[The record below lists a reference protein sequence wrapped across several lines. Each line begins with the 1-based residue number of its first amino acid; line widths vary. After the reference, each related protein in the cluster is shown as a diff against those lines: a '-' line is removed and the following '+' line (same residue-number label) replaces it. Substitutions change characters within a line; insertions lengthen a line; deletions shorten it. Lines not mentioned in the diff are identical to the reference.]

1 MSLKHAAIG
10 FGGDAGFCDNRLS
23 VSRLLNAINYEGAR
37 VHFVFRLLGVTAM
50 FLPGFASAETQV
62 AGQVLQPLDLTNHWA
77 GYFSLAVMLAA
88 YIAAM
93 FEEATELRKSKP
105 MLLAAALIWFTVV
118 LVYQEHGNDDLAV
131 AAFKTNLQTYIELLL
146 FIMVSMTYLNAMED
160 MRIFDTLKSWL
171 VSKHLTYRQLF
182 WITGWLVFFLS
193 CVVNG
198 LTAGLLMGAVVVA
211 VGKNNPRFVSLGC
224 INIIVATNAGG
235 SFSPLGGI
243 STLFVWQHGML
254 EFTQFFKLFIP
265 CMVNFLVPALTMHF
279 VLPKAKPDL
288 ELEVVH
294 LPRGAR
300 QVVFLFGVTIA
311 IAVAFDMLLHLPA
324 AAGMM
329 AGLALLQFYYFYLQK
344 SRRRP
349 SAAESEF
356 ALFFGGGD
364 FAADRIE
371 ISRLDIFEKVGR
383 LEWDTLLFFYGA
395 MMGIGGLGFIGYL
408 DAISHVLYGQL
419 SPTLANILIGLSS
432 ALVDNGTLMFAVL
445 TMHPDIPPGQWLLLT
460 LTLGVGGSLLA
471 IGSAPGIGLMGQAK
485 GLYTFSSHMKWFPVI
500 LLGYFASIG
509 VHFLINAES
518 F

>member
-1 MSLKHAAIG
+1 MH
-10 FGGDAGFCDNRLS
+10 C
-23 VSRLLNAINYEGAR
+23 
-37 VHFVFRLLGVTAM
+37 VFRLFGAATL
-50 FLPGFASAETQV
+50 FLPVLGYADPQSASPALE
-62 AGQVLQPLDLTNHWA
+62 PLDLTHHWA
-77 GYFSLAVMLAA
+77 GYFSLAVMVAA
-88 YIAAM
+88 YVAAM

-105 MLLAAALIWFTVV
+105 MLLAAALIWFTIV
-118 LVYQEHGNDDLAV
+118 LVYQQQGNDDLAV
-131 AAFKTNLQTYIELLL
+131 AAFKVNLQTYMELLL

-160 MRIFDTLKSWL
+160 MQIFAALKSWL
-171 VSKHLTYRQLF
+171 VTKNLTYRQLF
-182 WITGWLVFFLS
+182 WITGWLVFFIS

-211 VGKNNPRFVSLGC
+211 VGKDNPKFVSLGC

-265 CMVNFLVPALTMHF
+265 CMVNFLVPALAMHF
-279 VLPKAKPDL
+279 TLPKDKPTL
-288 ELEVVH
+288 AAEVVV

-300 QVVFLFGVTIA
+300 QVVFLFGITIA
-311 IAVAFDMLLHLPA
+311 IAVSFDMSLHLPA

-344 SRRRP
+344 SQRRTTP
-349 SAAESEF
+349 AESEF

-364 FAADRIE
+364 SNANQIE
-371 ISRLDIFEKVGR
+371 IDRLDIFEKVGR

-395 MMGIGGLGFIGYL
+395 MMGIGGLGYIGYL
-408 DAISHVLYGQL
+408 DAVSHTLYGQL
-419 SPTLANILIGLSS
+419 SPSLANILIGLSS
-432 ALVDNGTLMFAVL
+432 AFVDNGTLMFAVL

-485 GLYTFSSHMKWFPVI
+485 GQYTFSSHMKWCPAI

-509 VHFLINAES
+509 VHFLVNADT